1 LAAIQPAE
9 KLNFWA
15 NATKLRTKGVS
26 ILVFGRVI
34 SSSSFLMLKTSKLGS
49 SFFFWLPFFSL

>member
-1 LAAIQPAE
+1 LAATQPAE

-15 NATKLRTKGVS
+15 KATKLRTNGVS

-49 SFFFWLPFFSL
+49 SFF